1 MYRVGLEAILGFTK
15 RGDALTIDPCV
26 PAEWREYRIEYRY
39 GKSLYSI
46 VVANP
51 DGGEGGVVEVTLDGR
66 ALPEETIPLVDDG
79 KPHTVHVLRTARRP
93 ARARAES

>member
-1 MYRVGLEAILGFTK
+1 MYRIGLESLLGFQK
-15 RGDALTIDPCV
+15 RGNELTIDPCV
-26 PAEWREYRIEYRY
+26 PADWREYRIEYRY

-51 DGGEGGVVEVTLDGR
+51 DGGEGSVVEVTLDGR

-79 KPHTVHVLRTARRP
+79 KPHAVHVLRTARRP